1 MDAVTKTIFATHN
14 FFTLSDYHF
23 PNLAKKLNLSL
34 HSCKLQSQFV
44 AEIPKFTKIK
54 MIFFFNL
61 DTCFLTKGSPEI
73 FSPPNCSQYIHLND
87 F

>member
-14 FFTLSDYHF
+14 FFTLIYYYL
-23 PNLAKKLNLSL
+23 PNLAKKLILSL
-34 HSCKLQSQFV
+34 HSCKLQSQFA

-61 DTCFLTKGSPEI
+61 GTCFLTQGVSL
-73 FSPPNCSQYIHLND
+73 H
-87 F
+87 